1 MIDTKYSYINIPL
14 SRCAHKLAE
23 EFAAEQYSLEKS
35 KKVYLNTL
43 AVYAVHSY
51 LTWLNIKTTL
61 TGDSWHKSLR
71 ATFDAADLEVV
82 NVGKLECLPVLPG
95 KKTISLPPEATI
107 DRIGYV
113 VVQFH
118 QKFDA
123 VKLLGFISI
132 NAILE
137 QSEIIKLND
146 LRPLEALLETIHI
159 VNLRQ
164 WLEGIFKQDWQ
175 VPELLISHNLRGTA
189 ITDPL
194 TLESKSQ
201 SVSRAKVINV
211 GKQVVLMVQLTSNI
225 VDVFDIR
232 VRTYPG
238 EDETHLPADL
248 QLVILDEDHNPCME
262 VQSRNIDNWIQLEFS
277 CEHEE
282 KFSVMLILGDTTIK
296 EDFVV

>member
-282 KFSVMLILGDTTIK
+282 KFGVMLMLGDTTIK
-296 EDFVV
+296 ENFVV

>member
-1 MIDTKYSYINIPL
+1 MIDTKYNYINIPL

-137 QSEIIKLND
+137 PSEIIKLND

-282 KFSVMLILGDTTIK
+282 KFSVMLMLGDTTIK

>member
-1 MIDTKYSYINIPL
+1 
-14 SRCAHKLAE
+14 LAE

-132 NAILE
+132 NAIFE
-137 QSEIIKLND
+137 PSEIIKLND

-201 SVSRAKVINV
+201 SQSVSRAKVVNI
-211 GKQVVLMVQLTSNI
+211 GKQVVLMVQLTSN
-225 VDVFDIR
+225 VGDVFDIR

-238 EDETHLPADL
+238 EDETYLPADL
-248 QLVILDEDHNPCME
+248 QLLILDEDHNPCME
-262 VQSRNIDNWIQLEFS
+262 VHSSNIDNWIQLEFS
-277 CEHEE
+277 CEHEK
-282 KFSVMLILGDTTIK
+282 KFSVILMLGDTTIK